1 MPDGVPGRTNGR
13 DVIWLDKRLS
23 QVERRC
29 ALTHELIHIEHAHE
43 GCQPPGVEAKVRAEA
58 ARRLVRLDHLAKA
71 LSWSSRISFNELAD
85 ELWVT
90 PEVLRDRFANLTEE
104 ELLIL
109 FKVELQQ
116 L

>member
-1 MPDGVPGRTNGR
+1 MPDGIPGRTNGR

-29 ALTHELIHIEHAHE
+29 ALTHELIHIERSHF
-43 GCQPPGVEAKVRAEA
+43 GCQPPAIEARVCAET
-58 ARRLVRLDHLAKA
+58 ARRLIPLDLLAKA
-71 LSWSSRISFNELAD
+71 LTWSPYAHELAD

-90 PEVLRDRFANLTEE
+90 QEVLQDRFNHLSEDE
-104 ELLIL
+104 WEILLQ
-109 FKVELQQ
+109 VELQD